1 MRKRVRILA
10 LLVLLGSAA
19 ETHSATT
26 PEAEVFYRS
35 LLDRGCARYATGKYP
50 EALSLLRIA
59 SFGALDD
66 LPSFERANIY
76 IALSSSR
83 IGDRL
88 GVVNAVAKVAE
99 AERIEPTFSTLN
111 LGTDRAAFETLARP
125 LGFIAGVPRAAR
137 RLESGTVSP
146 ARAAPAVVQP
156 PKEVQNAPPGIRTAT
171 PPVPTPAPRPSPV
184 SPSKLTESMESPKT
198 AVKASG
204 RDGQER
210 GSYGLQIAIACE
222 QRTVEAFRTQFSD
235 LRAEPIRIKGRS
247 CSRVITGN
255 YSTVEQAGDARS
267 AVRRK
272 AGLHDTP
279 IVVKNIPEP

>member
-1 MRKRVRILA
+1 MRFRILA
-10 LLVLLGSAA
+10 VLFLIGPAA
-19 ETHSATT
+19 ETLSATT

-35 LLDRGCARYATGKYP
+35 LLDRGCARYATGNYP

-88 GVVNAVAKVAE
+88 GVVNAVAKVTE
-99 AERIEPTFSTLN
+99 AERIAPTFSTLN

-137 RLESGTVSP
+137 RLESGAASP
-146 ARAAPAVVQP
+146 SRAAPAVVQP

-171 PPVPTPAPRPSPV
+171 PSVPTPTSRPSPV
-184 SPSKLTESMESPKT
+184 SPPKLTESMDSPKT
-198 AVKASG
+198 AIKASRG
-204 RDGQER
+204 NGEER
-210 GSYGLQIAIACE
+210 GSYALQIAIACE
-222 QRTVEAFRTQFSD
+222 QRTVETFRKQFYD

-255 YSTVEQAGDARS
+255 YSTAELAGDARN

-279 IVVKNIPEP
+279 IVVRNIPEP